1 MSGRAKPVCTFIGLF
16 SAAAGAIL
24 GYVLR
29 GFQPPF
35 VVDDLF
41 WRDVLTG
48 PPIAGVF
55 AVVAAAVAFFP
66 AYRSTAIAHANAVRE
81 QWWKRAEWALGLAG
95 SDDLTDREV
104 ANDAL
109 NALLDEATATEGRM
123 IIRTIQN
130 LQSRATMDTLPEA
143 TENGRRRWFPWSR

>member
-1 MSGRAKPVCTFIGLF
+1 M
-16 SAAAGAIL
+16 
-24 GYVLR
+24 
-29 GFQPPF
+29 
-35 VVDDLF
+35 VDDQF
-41 WRDVLTG
+41 WRDALTG
-48 PPIAGVF
+48 PPIAGLF
-55 AVVAAAVAFFP
+55 AVVAAAIAFFP
-66 AYRSTAIAHANAVRE
+66 AYRSTAIARANAARE

-109 NALLDEATATEGRM
+109 HALLDEATATEGRM

-130 LQSRATMDTLPEA
+130 LQSRASMDTLPEA